1 MMAHF
6 KPEIG
11 ALIRPSEAV
20 EGVAES
26 AACEVQNFSGNDRGS
41 AEGDGGETTK

>member
-1 MMAHF
+1 MLAEMTGLF

-11 ALIRPSEAV
+11 ALIRPSESV

-26 AACEVQNFSGNDRGS
+26 AACPVQHLPQARTRMPSRP
-41 AEGDGGETTK
+41 